1 MTNPETNRVRNGTEP
16 KIRSIHRILRWAS
29 RIGGSFMGIALGAA
43 VVFLGGFLIF
53 ASGIPRDQL
62 PPKRPAD
69 GIVTLTGGASR
80 IFDAVEL
87 LAAHHGRRLFIS
99 GVNPTTTI
107 AELARLNPEFER
119 SFLCC
124 VDLGRTA
131 LNTTGN
137 AMEIAQWTRERKF
150 QTLIVVTSAWHMPR
164 ALVELK
170 REMPDIELTPYPV
183 VSDRMREEPWWSNAQ
198 TARLLMLEYVK
209 YLASYIRVRFDPA
222 ENGTSIADSPR
233 KSKS

>member
-1 MTNPETNRVRNGTEP
+1 MTNPENNRVRNVTEP
-16 KIRSIHRILRWAS
+16 DARSIHRIQRWAI
-29 RIGGSFMGIALGAA
+29 RIGGSVMGIVLGAA
-43 VVFLGGFLIF
+43 FIFLGGFLIF
-53 ASGIPRDQL
+53 ASGIPREQV
-62 PPKRPAD
+62 PPTRPAD
-69 GIVTLTGGASR
+69 GIVALTGGASR
-80 IFDAVEL
+80 ILDAVDL

-107 AELARLNPEFER
+107 AELARLNPEFEK

-183 VSDRMREEPWWSNAQ
+183 VSDRMRDESWWSNAQ
-198 TARLLMLEYVK
+198 TARLLMLEYMK
-209 YLASYIRVRFDPA
+209 YLASYIRVRFDSVETGA
-222 ENGTSIADSPR
+222 SIADSPY
-233 KSKS
+233 KSNS